1 LRYSG
6 QIPGC
11 ITKVPCRAIENTFS
25 LSRNLER
32 AMTRSGR
39 ELPKNVRAPLRPREG
54 RVRLHVLLDRG
65 SIEVFGNDGRVALSI
80 AAIPDDGN
88 RSIGVFHRG
97 GPAKV
102 HSLVV
107 HELRPAWGSP

>member
-1 LRYSG
+1 
-6 QIPGC
+6 
-11 ITKVPCRAIENTFS
+11 
-25 LSRNLER
+25 
-32 AMTRSGR
+32 MTRSGR